1 MSLEELLSDLRER
14 YAQEQARRKT
24 KRRRKNPASSI
35 REDAYYREIADLLRT
50 MPSDWRRQ
58 YRSGKDKLSAIG
70 GPVLPAGTSAASAP
84 TPEQAM
90 LLIGITAGGNPS
102 KDTPFGPHK
111 VPKAVREA
119 AMKGIR
125 LSHANN
131 YGAWDFIG
139 LARAIELVIVPSVS
153 DTSFKRMG
161 KYLFRHKKDARASGF
176 GDDENP
182 SRGYM
187 AWLNWGGDPA
197 VTWTGAFEKNP
208 ADGGQ
213 PAEAL
218 SPESLTVPKGVGEG
232 RRKLPAKA
240 IAVDLS
246 DPSYSGKQIS
256 VVLLDPSVKRRKEVT
271 SQDVLGMANAIYDDI
286 ARAFQISVAAAEPGY
301 GYLLYALVAE
311 RCRSTRTGTAPL
323 IGSNDQTAYA
333 KRFWD
338 RQPGKKLFA
347 LTPEEFKAQFG
358 TTADALFGAGEA
370 LVLSGMRG
378 RAEEATDRLGSV
390 DEYIRVWRAN
400 LRDEVK
406 RAIGRAGG
414 AYFGDYYEVSKAAAA
429 LGPQR
434 LRRPLSPREG
444 VDRLTKAAGKKL
456 RWADLALVET
466 APASPTSFKGYLV
479 RVPKGKTTF
488 GPENVLASVSTHGAR
503 TNTYTET
510 ESFRLAPEREDILA
524 LLQYLAAPPAR
535 GLPKNLQMALT
546 RGDALHA
553 VLVQQGFETPRVQDD
568 LFYYF
573 VEAANEYGRR
583 KEKRSVLFPLRNPL
597 ANPRFPDRIL
607 LTMPV

>member
-1 MSLEELLSDLRER
+1 MTEDWLYGGYDPSRTITGECPTGCSYPEQVGAHKDSLQREADARGMSLEELLSDLRER

-84 TPEQAM
+84 SPEQAM

-208 ADGGQ
+208 
-213 PAEAL
+213 
-218 SPESLTVPKGVGEG
+218 
-232 RRKLPAKA
+232 
-240 IAVDLS
+240 
-246 DPSYSGKQIS
+246 
-256 VVLLDPSVKRRKEVT
+256 RKERT
-271 SQDVLGMANAIYDDI
+271 D
-286 ARAFQISVAAAEPGY
+286 
-301 GYLLYALVAE
+301 AE
-311 RCRSTRTGTAPL
+311 RALAVTRTGHTVAVVGRFATRKAAP
-323 IGSNDQTAYA
+323 GVAA
-333 KRFWD
+333 RV
-338 RQPGKKLFA
+338 A
-347 LTPEEFKAQFG
+347 A
-358 TTADALFGAGEA
+358 TTAGRFGARVIPGVGQALMAVGAGKEA
-370 LVLSGMRG
+370 YKVG
-378 RAEEATDRLGSV
+378 RRRYKEGWRSGSV
-390 DEYIRVWRAN
+390 TRDAAKVTAGAFGLEDFIPDAPAKKNPRTSTGRTSTGRTSTGRTSTGRTVVFFDMDETLLHSDVQ
-400 LRDEVK
+400 
-406 RAIGRAGG
+406 
-414 AYFGDYYEVSKAAAA
+414 
-429 LGPQR
+429 P
-434 LRRPLSPREG
+434 LRRPDVHRF
-444 VDRLTKAAGKKL
+444 R
-456 RWADLALVET
+456 ADGMVYWTVARPDAE
-466 APASPTSFKGYLV
+466 
-479 RVPKGKTTF
+479 R
-488 GPENVLASVSTHGAR
+488 VLAAAREMFDEVYLFTAAQQGYAHAALDATGLRGYFDGVYTANTPTRDLPDVSGAR
-503 TNTYTET
+503 WVLIDDNLSIAAWKLDSLGLRASKYTDHWQPVRAYLGGR
-510 ESFRLAPEREDILA
+510 SDDYALPEA
-524 LLQYLAAPPAR
+524 LIGAFERAQR
-535 GLPKNLQMALT
+535 
-546 RGDALHA
+546 
-553 VLVQQGFETPRVQDD
+553 QG
-568 LFYYF
+568 
-573 VEAANEYGRR
+573 R
-583 KEKRSVLFPLRNPL
+583 K
-597 ANPRFPDRIL
+597 
-607 LTMPV
+607 

>member
-1 MSLEELLSDLRER
+1 LTEDWLYGGYDPSRTITGECPTGCSYPEQVGAHKDSLQREADARGMSLEELLSDLRER

-197 VTWTGAFEKNP
+197 VAWTGAFEKNP
-208 ADGGQ
+208 
-213 PAEAL
+213 
-218 SPESLTVPKGVGEG
+218 
-232 RRKLPAKA
+232 
-240 IAVDLS
+240 
-246 DPSYSGKQIS
+246 
-256 VVLLDPSVKRRKEVT
+256 RKERT
-271 SQDVLGMANAIYDDI
+271 D
-286 ARAFQISVAAAEPGY
+286 
-301 GYLLYALVAE
+301 AE
-311 RCRSTRTGTAPL
+311 RALAVTRTGHTVAVVGRFATRKAAP
-323 IGSNDQTAYA
+323 GVAA
-333 KRFWD
+333 RV
-338 RQPGKKLFA
+338 A
-347 LTPEEFKAQFG
+347 A
-358 TTADALFGAGEA
+358 TTAGRFGARVIPGVGQALMAVGAGKEA
-370 LVLSGMRG
+370 YKVG
-378 RAEEATDRLGSV
+378 RRRYKEGWRSGSV
-390 DEYIRVWRAN
+390 TRDVAKVTAGAFGLEDFVPEAKTNPTGRKKCTVLFVDMDE
-400 LRDEVK
+400 
-406 RAIGRAGG
+406 
-414 AYFGDYYEVSKAAAA
+414 
-429 LGPQR
+429 
-434 LRRPLSPREG
+434 
-444 VDRLTKAAGKKL
+444 T
-456 RWADLALVET
+456 LVH
-466 APASPTSFKGYLV
+466 S
-479 RVPKGKTTF
+479 
-488 GPENVLASVSTHGAR
+488 SVS
-503 TNTYTET
+503 
-510 ESFRLAPEREDILA
+510 
-524 LLQYLAAPPAR
+524 PAR
-535 GLPKNLQMALT
+535 GAHEIYANGDVYWTSVRPDVEVALGGARELFDDVYLFTAARQGYADAVLDATGLRGYFDAVYTADTPKKRLPDVSNARWVLIDDSVSISEWKLT
-546 RGDALHA
+546 RLGLRPSQFGDHWQPIRAYLGGRSDDYALPEA
-553 VLVQQGFETPRVQDD
+553 LIGAFERANRQGE
-568 LFYYF
+568 
-573 VEAANEYGRR
+573 
-583 KEKRSVLFPLRNPL
+583 
-597 ANPRFPDRIL
+597 
-607 LTMPV
+607 